1 MTRRRRDGDETTT
14 TTTKYESTIKYK
26 RRGSGCDS
34 RINSVRRGSGQRGG
48 RRVGG
53 PATATAAGRSARY
66 LKLASKPSVF
76 FFIVNYKLKQYVT
89 ISQPIYCFKQN
100 RATSPSVTPL
110 GGLPVSKILHI
121 HLIHAVGGA
130 NGSPW
135 WGWLGVVL
143 CFKQRKKM
151 YYSFI
156 VILRSNSFWFPLER
170 T

>member
-1 MTRRRRDGDETTT
+1 MSLPLMTMADAPGGYGASNRPKMVTSNGSPPHEALVVLHWTMRATLHRRIRMV
-14 TTTKYESTIKYK
+14 IK
-26 RRGSGCDS
+26 
-34 RINSVRRGSGQRGG
+34 
-48 RRVGG
+48 
-53 PATATAAGRSARY
+53 T
-66 LKLASKPSVF
+66 ASKPSVF